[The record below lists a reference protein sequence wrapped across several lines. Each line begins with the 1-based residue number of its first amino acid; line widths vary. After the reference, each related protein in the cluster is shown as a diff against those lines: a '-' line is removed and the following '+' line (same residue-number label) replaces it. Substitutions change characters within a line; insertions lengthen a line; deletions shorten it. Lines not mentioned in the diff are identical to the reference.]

1 MDRSGLS
8 KTSPIVENMVGCVR
22 IFIFVFIVQS
32 CTYLLA
38 IRQSYATVST
48 AFTSIYFRL
57 LLTDQ
62 IIKLLPVVI
71 ILTCIVLLCDTVQT
85 DEPPTSP
92 DETAINVP
100 PHMPFFVM

>member
-1 MDRSGLS
+1 M
-8 KTSPIVENMVGCVR
+8 
-22 IFIFVFIVQS
+22 
-32 CTYLLA
+32 
-38 IRQSYATVST
+38 
-48 AFTSIYFRL
+48 
-57 LLTDQ
+57 LTDQ
-62 IIKLLPVVI
+62 VIKLLPAVI